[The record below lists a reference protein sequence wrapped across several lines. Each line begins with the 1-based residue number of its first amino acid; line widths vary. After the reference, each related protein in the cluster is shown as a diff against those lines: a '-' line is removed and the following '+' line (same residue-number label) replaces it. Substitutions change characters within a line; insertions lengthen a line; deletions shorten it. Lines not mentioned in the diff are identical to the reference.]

1 MWPVLPQRR
10 ARKWGVS
17 SVGLPMVSLRAS
29 ARIRVFN
36 LFLYMTGQEKGGRD
50 KANIGEERRAG
61 EGVYRG
67 GERAGKGACRVGYG
81 HWGEEVK
88 NGGEQLS
95 FCGGT
100 DNKLEGNALLYRCG
114 VPVLHRRIKKA
125 NFVRLYPPTARG
137 GRGWGALRGETTPN
151 DMVFNLLQAT
161 E

>member
-1 MWPVLPQRR
+1 M
-10 ARKWGVS
+10 GVS
-17 SVGLPMVSLRAS
+17 SY
-29 ARIRVFN
+29 
-36 LFLYMTGQEKGGRD
+36 LF
-50 KANIGEERRAG
+50 A
-61 EGVYRG
+61 
-67 GERAGKGACRVGYG
+67 
-81 HWGEEVK
+81 
-88 NGGEQLS
+88 
-95 FCGGT
+95 GGT